1 VTPVALMG
9 ILNLTPD
16 SFSDGGR
23 FGKVEDAVR
32 EGIAMV
38 ASGADWVDI
47 GGESTRPGAAPVSA
61 EEEIARVL
69 PVVSALAKEG
79 IAVSVDT
86 QKATVARATLDAG
99 ARMINDVS
107 AMRDP
112 VMPATVREFGVE
124 IVLMHMQGTPSMMQQ
139 APQYTDVT
147 SEVRDYLVDRAK
159 FAEASGI
166 RREKIWIDPGI
177 GFGKTVA
184 HNLQLIRETD
194 RLVTTGYPVLIGAS
208 RKAFIGKLTQ
218 DASVEDRLAGTLA
231 VHLEAAR
238 KGAQMIRVHDVK
250 AHQRAFALFQ
260 ALQ

>member
-1 VTPVALMG
+1 MG
-9 ILNLTPD
+9 ILNVTPD

-32 EGIAMV
+32 EGMAMV
-38 ASGADWVDI
+38 AAGADWVDI

-112 VMPATVREFGVE
+112 AMLATVREFGVE
-124 IVLMHMQGTPSMMQQ
+124 IVLMHMHGTPSTMQQ
-139 APQYTDVT
+139 APQYVDVT

-166 RREKIWIDPGI
+166 HREKIWIDPGI
-177 GFGKTVA
+177 GFGKTVQ

-194 RLVTTGYPVLIGAS
+194 QLVATGYPVLVGAS
-208 RKAFIGKLTQ
+208 RKAFIGKLTD
-218 DASVEDRLAGTLA
+218 DASVDDRLEGTLA
-231 VHLEAAR
+231 VHLEAVR
-238 KGAQMIRVHDVK
+238 KGAQMIRVHDVL
-250 AHQRAFALFQ
+250 AHRRALALFE